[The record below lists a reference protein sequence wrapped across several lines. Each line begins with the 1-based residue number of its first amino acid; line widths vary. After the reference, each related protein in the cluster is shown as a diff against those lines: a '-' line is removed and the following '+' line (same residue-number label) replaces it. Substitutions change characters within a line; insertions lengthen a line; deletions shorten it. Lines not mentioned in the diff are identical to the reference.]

1 MKLKSLFILYDFFQ
15 NHSHDLINET
25 FDELVSFQGTL
36 LRQTGTLEHSPST
49 RRAWL
54 TMLRMSVW
62 SARTSVSQRCLSK
75 VQHPS
80 CGHII
85 CCESLMGICKP
96 HDITYSTLLH
106 PEPPVTITK
115 LMDDYHVVVG
125 ERVEFEIEVSEE
137 GAHVMW
143 SVYPSFSSIA
153 SNFTFP
159 EEV

>member
-1 MKLKSLFILYDFFQ
+1 MIFFKRLAP
-15 NHSHDLINET
+15 NHSNSLINET
-25 FDELVSFQGTL
+25 FDLFVISQGMS
-36 LRQTGTLEHSPST
+36 LRQTGTSERLPST
-49 RRAWL
+49 RRPWL
-54 TMLRMSVW
+54 MMLRMSVW

-80 CGHII
+80 CWHVI
-85 CCESLMGICKP
+85 CRESLASLMWICKP
-96 HDITYSTLLH
+96 HDITQSTLLC

-143 SVYPSFSSIA
+143 SVYPSFSNIA
-153 SNFTFP
+153 ST
-159 EEV
+159 